1 MTLDEKFELMDY
13 LIFQQ
18 SKMQKL
24 SLRLLV
30 LGEDH
35 AEVDKREKELARQ
48 LKDLRVKMMASW
60 QVDATA
66 LMADLRNL
74 NDLAQRRVRQL
85 QDAQD
90 RVAKVAEIV
99 GFIDR
104 GLAAVAG
111 IVA

>member
-1 MTLDEKFELMDY
+1 
-13 LIFQQ
+13 
-18 SKMQKL
+18 
-24 SLRLLV
+24 
-30 LGEDH
+30 
-35 AEVDKREKELARQ
+35 
-48 LKDLRVKMMASW
+48 MMASW